1 MAQVISDVTT
11 DIASQENSSGDCE
24 RPHILN
30 QSKILE
36 KGSLKGLNTGKSY
49 NNCRRIHK
57 LLAAGMDIFHFSKFG
72 SRFDNES

>member
-36 KGSLKGLNTGKSY
+36 MGSLKG
-49 NNCRRIHK
+49 
-57 LLAAGMDIFHFSKFG
+57 
-72 SRFDNES
+72 

>member
-1 MAQVISDVTT
+1 MKHKKEDLTKISRTYPKSAESKITTKGTLTYLIRYMAQVISDVTT

-36 KGSLKGLNTGKSY
+36 MGSLKG
-49 NNCRRIHK
+49 
-57 LLAAGMDIFHFSKFG
+57 
-72 SRFDNES
+72 

>member
-36 KGSLKGLNTGKSY
+36 MGSLKGWIQGKVT
-49 NNCRRIHK
+49 IAAEEFKK
-57 LLAAGMDIFHFSKFG
+57 LLLLLWIYFTLRS
-72 SRFDNES
+72 